1 MKFPFESLRVFIG
14 KNWLP
19 HRVNNIELKAQL
31 MLHDR
36 GTGGIAM
43 KDSNFFQPINSPKAA
58 PEIISQEMLLADLIG
73 TEEAELIFE
82 GLVDRDLG
90 MGRTLET
97 FIYEC
102 HSSTN
107 VTGGDLDDDWYQAEV
122 VGEEAVGGQTP
133 TPDQSV
139 TEQLLQS
146 MGIASVDGEPI
157 RTRDKLERRDRI
169 RWELEPESSE
179 DYWDRFE

>member
-1 MKFPFESLRVFIG
+1 MR
-14 KNWLP
+14 
-19 HRVNNIELKAQL
+19 
-31 MLHDR
+31 
-36 GTGGIAM
+36 
-43 KDSNFFQPINSPKAA
+43 DSNFFQPTNTNLPNTA
-58 PEIISQEMLLADLIG
+58 PEFLSQEILLADLIG

-82 GLVDRDLG
+82 GLVDRDTG
-90 MGRTLET
+90 MGRTLEKLT
-97 FIYEC
+97 CER
-102 HSSTN
+102 HSNTD

-146 MGIASVDGEPI
+146 MGISSLDGEPI
-157 RTRDKLERRDRI
+157 RTRDKLERRDRV

-179 DYWDRFE
+179 DYWDRSQ